1 MLKFGNQ
8 EFRNLEEQVL
18 KNQQDIQDFKDGNQT
33 IAEFGI
39 TVKGILSQASLLP
52 EFGEY
57 YGDAY
62 LIGTEPPYD
71 MRVWTRHDAE
81 QSASWVDLGQFPL
94 AGPQGPKGE
103 QGTYIN
109 VGNGIPT
116 YEARER
122 DLYINTVTG
131 DLYMYNTGI
140 WKLQGTLKGPQG
152 EQGIRGIQGAQGPQ
166 GPQGAAG
173 PKGPKGDQGP
183 KGDYGPSFNIIS
195 ELANTSQLPTP
206 TAELQD
212 AGATY
217 AIPDT
222 QGVKHLWVIKGSG
235 SSFTWFDLGVSGVQG
250 PEGPKGEPGIGLNT
264 LSAVTFPYVFPDVL
278 TYDTT
283 NGFTIRGTVRYL
295 YGEGASQSPKE
306 AQEQVTLP
314 IKAGEG
320 ISMDITSDGKF
331 LEVKSTGGGGGLTII
346 EITSPSALNSST
358 PTLTLTEE
366 QGALIKANFPNVLIK
381 VVYNDASYIFTP
393 GNAATSTYGTYNF
406 YMVMSTLNPVELWR
420 ITWMPFSGLTFSF
433 NKGIA
438 RTIFANKKPLFGSAT
453 GNIDLYRHVVKAD
466 RPDGAECHFY
476 FTIISSNNAV
486 INSLANVKK
495 YLGNTFTYPCS
506 GFMFD
511 EAGSG
516 DFIGICEFNQ
526 DNAVNEMGD
535 PITLSSFTFT
545 DTVTT
550 V

>member
-1 MLKFGNQ
+1 MLKYDGKIY
-8 EFRNLEEQVL
+8 RNLEEQVL
-18 KNQQDIQDFKDGNQT
+18 QNQKDIQDFKDGNQT

-52 EFGEY
+52 EFGEN

-62 LIGTEPPYD
+62 LIGTETPYD

-122 DLYINTVTG
+122 DLYINFVTG

-152 EQGIRGIQGAQGPQ
+152 EQGIQGPTGAQGPQ
-166 GPQGAAG
+166 GPQGVAG
-173 PKGPKGDQGP
+173 PKGPTGAQGP
-183 KGDYGPSFNIIS
+183 KGDYGPSFNIIG

-250 PEGPKGEPGIGLNT
+250 PEGPKGDPGIGLNT
-264 LSAVTFPYVFPDVL
+264 LSAINFPYGPAPVV

-283 NGFTIRGTVRYL
+283 NGFTMSGTVRYL
-295 YGEGASQSPKE
+295 YGEGSAQAAKE
-306 AQEQVTLP
+306 AEEQVTLP
-314 IKAGEG
+314 IKAGDG

-331 LEVKSTGGGGGLTII
+331 LEVKSTGGGGGPIMIELTA
-346 EITSPSALNSST
+346 PSAPNSSA
-358 PTLTLTEE
+358 PTLTLTEA
-366 QGALIKANFPNVLIK
+366 QAALIQANFPNVIIK

-420 ITWMPFSGLTFSF
+420 ITWMPSSGLTFSF
-433 NKGIA
+433 NKAIA
-438 RTIFANKKPLFGSAT
+438 RTIFANKKPLFGSST

-486 INSLANVKK
+486 INSVANLKK
-495 YLGNTFTYPCS
+495 YLGNTFTYPCN
-506 GFMFD
+506 GIMFD
-511 EAGSG
+511 EGGSG
-516 DFIGICEFNQ
+516 EFTSFFEFNQ
-526 DNAVNEMGD
+526 DNAETIMGEV
-535 PITLSSFTFT
+535 ISLSSFTFT

>member
-52 EFGEY
+52 EYGQN

-62 LIGTEPPYD
+62 LIGTAPPYD

-122 DLYINTVTG
+122 DLYLNLVTG

-140 WKLQGTLKGPQG
+140 WKLQGSLKGPKG
-152 EQGIRGIQGAQGPQ
+152 EQGIQGIQGAQGPQ
-166 GPQGAAG
+166 GPTGVAGPQG
-173 PKGPKGDQGP
+173 PKGEKGP

-206 TAELQD
+206 TAALQD

-264 LSAVTFPYVFPDVL
+264 LSAVTFPYTVADVV

-283 NGFTIRGTVRYL
+283 NGFTMGGTVRYL
-295 YGEGASQSPKE
+295 YGEGASQSAKE
-306 AQEQVTLP
+306 AEEQITLP
-314 IKAGEG
+314 IKAGDG

-331 LEVKSTGGGGGLTII
+331 LEVKSTGGGGPIII
-346 EITSPSALNSST
+346 EITAPSAQNSSA
-358 PTLTLTEE
+358 PTLTLTE
-366 QGALIKANFPNVLIK
+366 QQAALIQANFPNVLIK
-381 VVYNDASYIFTP
+381 VVYNDASYIFTS
-393 GNAATSTYGTYNF
+393 GNSKTSTYGTYNF

-420 ITWMPFSGLTFSF
+420 ITWMPYNGLTFSF
-433 NKGIA
+433 NKAIA
-438 RTIFANKKPLFGSAT
+438 KTIFGNTPLFSST
-453 GNIDLYRHVVKAD
+453 KGNINLYRHVVKAD
-466 RPDGAECHFY
+466 RPNGAECHFW
-476 FTIISSNNAV
+476 FTVISSKDAL

-511 EAGSG
+511 QDGTG
-516 DFIGICEFNQ
+516 DFLGMCEFTQ
-526 DNAVNEMGD
+526 DNAVNVMGENI
-535 PITLSSFTFT
+535 PLSSFTFT

-550 V
+550 I

>member
-1 MLKFGNQ
+1 MLKYDGKIY
-8 EFRNLEEQVL
+8 RNLEEQVL
-18 KNQQDIQDFKDGNQT
+18 QNQKDIQDFKDGNQT

-52 EFGEY
+52 EFGEN

-62 LIGTEPPYD
+62 LIGTAPPYD

-109 VGNGIPT
+109 VGNGLPT

-122 DLYINTVTG
+122 DLYINLVTG
-131 DLYMYNTGI
+131 NLYMYNTGI
-140 WKLQGTLKGPQG
+140 WKLQGSLKGPKG
-152 EQGIRGIQGAQGPQ
+152 EQGIQGVQGAQGPQ
-166 GPQGAAG
+166 GPTGVAGPQG
-173 PKGPKGDQGP
+173 PKGEQGP

-217 AIPDT
+217 AIPDA

-250 PEGPKGEPGIGLNT
+250 PEGPKGDPGIGLNT
-264 LSAVTFPYVFPDVL
+264 LSAVTFPYGAPDVV

-283 NGFTIRGTVRYL
+283 NGLTMRGTARYL
-295 YGEGASQSPKE
+295 YGEGASQAAKE
-306 AQEQVTLP
+306 AEEQVTLP
-314 IKAGEG
+314 IKAGDG
-320 ISMDITSDGKF
+320 ISMEINGKF
-331 LEVKSTGGGGGLTII
+331 LEVKSTGGGGGPVMIELTAP
-346 EITSPSALNSST
+346 TAPNSSA

-366 QGALIKANFPNVLIK
+366 QGALIQANFPNVIIK
-381 VVYNDASYIFTP
+381 VVYNDASYIFTS

-420 ITWMPFSGLTFSF
+420 ITWMPSSGLTFSF
-433 NKGIA
+433 NKAIA
-438 RTIFANKKPLFGSAT
+438 RTIFANKKPLFGSTT

-476 FTIISSNNAV
+476 FTIISSNNTV
-486 INSLANVKK
+486 INSLANVKN

-506 GFMFD
+506 GLVYD
-511 EAGSG
+511 EGLGELAG
-516 DFIGICEFNQ
+516 FYEFNQ
-526 DNAVNEMGD
+526 DYAFTNKDDNI
-535 PITLSSFTFT
+535 PLSSFTFT

>member
-52 EFGEY
+52 EFGQNF
-57 YGDAY
+57 GDAY

-122 DLYINTVTG
+122 DLYLNLVTG

-140 WKLQGTLKGPQG
+140 WKLQGSLKGPQG
-152 EQGIRGIQGAQGPQ
+152 EQGIQGPQGSQGPQ
-166 GPQGAAG
+166 GPQGVAG
-173 PKGPKGDQGP
+173 PQGPKGDKGP

-235 SSFTWFDLGVSGVQG
+235 SSFTWFDLGVSGIQG
-250 PEGPKGEPGIGLNT
+250 PEGPKGDPGIGLNT
-264 LSAVTFPYVFPDVL
+264 LSAVNFPYGPAPVV

-283 NGFTIRGTVRYL
+283 NGLTMRGTVRYL
-295 YGEGASQSPKE
+295 YGEGSAQAAKE
-306 AQEQVTLP
+306 AEEQVILP
-314 IKAGEG
+314 IKAGDG

-331 LEVKSTGGGGGLTII
+331 LEVKSTGGGGGPVMIELTA
-346 EITSPSALNSST
+346 PSAPNSSA
-358 PTLTLTEE
+358 PELTLTEE

-381 VVYNDASYIFTP
+381 VVYNNNASYIFTP

-420 ITWMPFSGLTFSF
+420 ITWMPYSGLTFSF
-433 NKGIA
+433 NKAIA
-438 RTIFANKKPLFGSAT
+438 KTIFGNTPLFGST
-453 GNIDLYRHVVKAD
+453 KGNINLYRHVVKAD
-466 RPDGAECHFY
+466 RTNSAECHFY
-476 FTIISSNNAV
+476 FTVISSKDAL
-486 INSLANVKK
+486 INSLANVKN

-506 GFMFD
+506 GFMLD
-511 EAGSG
+511 EGGTG
-516 DFIGICEFNQ
+516 DFVGLCEFNQ
-526 DNAVNEMGD
+526 DYAVNEMGD
-535 PITLSSFTFT
+535 NITLSSFTFT